1 MPDNL
6 IVENQVD
13 IWLKSGD
20 SFLVS
25 LAENCL
31 NQPLPKEQELT
42 DFLTFLS
49 IFSLGCKEF
58 GLEEISKKYEKRI
71 SLFTRGLAE
80 MGCSRGFRHEYV
92 ANRKVPGLLSRISRK
107 AFGKATYNMLELKRD
122 FCVENKNI
130 YNVNVNKTNNGLK
143 RKE

>member
-31 NQPLPKEQELT
+31 NQSLPKEQELT

-58 GLEEISKKYEKRI
+58 GLEEI
-71 SLFTRGLAE
+71 
-80 MGCSRGFRHEYV
+80 
-92 ANRKVPGLLSRISRK
+92 
-107 AFGKATYNMLELKRD
+107 
-122 FCVENKNI
+122 
-130 YNVNVNKTNNGLK
+130 
-143 RKE
+143 